1 MDKLQALDVTRILS
15 VGSIGL
21 GFLLAYL
28 SYRLLARAQE
38 AEHPNPHVMRLIQ
51 VFMMFSLALC
61 LGGFWLEYQKMSLG
75 KPEPAAANR
84 PASEVAQDKHAAMG
98 RSELADPQSQ
108 FWVSFRVEDS
118 EGKPLRDVKVDVTEL
133 AQDGSKTII
142 SSEKSSE
149 SGGVNFPVTLRD
161 GRKIKIET
169 SSDGYLG
176 QELVLQKNAITLPA
190 RLTRNDRK
198 PAVQ

>member
-15 VGSIGL
+15 VGSIGF

-28 SYRLLARAQE
+28 SYRLLLRAQDS
-38 AEHPNPHVMRLIQ
+38 AHPNPHVMRLIQ
-51 VFMMFSLALC
+51 VFMLFSLALC
-61 LGGFWLEYQKMSLG
+61 LPGFWLEYQKMVIV
-75 KPEPAAANR
+75 KPERAIPAIDANAPNPEQ
-84 PASEVAQDKHAAMG
+84 PAMNKSGA
-98 RSELADPQSQ
+98 LDPQAQ

-133 AQDGSKTII
+133 AQDGSKTPI

-190 RLTRNDRK
+190 RLTRSDRK
-198 PAVQ
+198 PHVQ